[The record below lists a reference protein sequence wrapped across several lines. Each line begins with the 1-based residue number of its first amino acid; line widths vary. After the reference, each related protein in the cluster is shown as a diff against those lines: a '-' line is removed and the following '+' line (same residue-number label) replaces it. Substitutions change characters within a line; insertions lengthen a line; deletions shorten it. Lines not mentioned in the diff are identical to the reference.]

1 MNYHRI
7 SDGGTKV
14 WSKKTADILFT
25 EFATKIPYFPK
36 ESLVVK
42 QMSQLPRRL

>member
-7 SDGGTKV
+7 SDGDTKV
-14 WSKKTADILFT
+14 WGKKTADILFT
-25 EFATKIPYFPK
+25 EFAAKTPYFPK
-36 ESLVVK
+36 KSLVAK